1 MSPAQVLKSAYDFSE
16 SAERRANLSAFSS
29 PEPVSTFIFG
39 IDKDSDYPQ
48 STVSPKPSVEETHTK
63 NSNPKQSPKS
73 TESSEP
79 SAASPVQVD
88 FFIT

>member
-1 MSPAQVLKSAYDFSE
+1 MSPAQVLKPAYDFSE

-48 STVSPKPSVEETHTK
+48 STVSPKSCVEESQARNNH
-63 NSNPKQSPKS
+63 PKQIPKS
-73 TESSEP
+73 DETAEP
-79 SAASPVQVD
+79 SATSSVQVG
-88 FFIT
+88 FL